1 MKKGIDT
8 NNCTGDECFK
18 CTGNGDC
25 EDGDVCD
32 TASSCGCCVSAPPPA
47 ITAPVRS
54 KFSKCEDNPDG
65 GRRCALPDYSECT
78 SRTATEA
85 TCTFNPAFG
94 NWSAEGTP
102 SSIASA
108 EVSLCLAHDPDAKC
122 MWSWDVEPG
131 TIVPYTG
138 VNGTYECG
146 GKTCNGVPTNQV
158 MHVGGQEYTLRVT
171 EDGCSGAP

>member
-1 MKKGIDT
+1 MRTAFSTTSLAFVFAAILALPACVTDT
-8 NNCTGDECFK
+8 T
-18 CTGNGDC
+18 
-25 EDGDVCD
+25 D
-32 TASSCGCCVSAPPPA
+32 TSDQEATDTFLYGLSEAEVTALLPLASSPMGS
-47 ITAPVRS
+47 
-54 KFSKCEDNPDG
+54 
-65 GRRCALPDYSECT
+65 PDYSDCT
-78 SRTATEA
+78 NRTATEA
-85 TCTFNPAFG
+85 TCTFDPAYG

-131 TIVPYTG
+131 TVVPYTG

-158 MHVGGQEYTLRVT
+158 MHVGGQEYTLRLT
-171 EDGCSGAP
+171 EDGCSGAL